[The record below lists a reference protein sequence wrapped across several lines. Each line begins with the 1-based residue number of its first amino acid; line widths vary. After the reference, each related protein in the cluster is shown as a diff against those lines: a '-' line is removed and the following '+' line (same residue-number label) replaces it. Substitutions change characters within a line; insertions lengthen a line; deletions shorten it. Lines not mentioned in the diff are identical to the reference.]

1 MKTHI
6 ISFRLTQ
13 EEYEALQGRIPKLS
27 TNQIARLLV
36 THYDKPIYFED
47 TQHQIAV
54 MAAFNRYANNINQ
67 LARAI
72 NTAYTNGT
80 IQWPLFASLQQD
92 LKDEKRFWQH
102 QLSILKIKKHD
113 HKDNQ

>member
-13 EEYEALQGRIPKLS
+13 EEYEALRGKVPNLS
-27 TNQIARLLV
+27 TNQIARLIV

-47 TQHQIAV
+47 TQYQIAV

-67 LARAI
+67 LSRSI
-72 NTAYTNGT
+72 NVAYKQGM
-80 IQWPLFASLQQD
+80 ISWVQFASLEQE
-92 LKDEKRFWQH
+92 LKEEKLFWQH
-102 QLSILKIKKHD
+102 HLGILKIRKHD
-113 HKDNQ
+113 NKDNQ